1 MKTPTPPDDVN
12 WAVLL
17 RNAQVVNLD
26 AVRTMKEAY
35 RRLLHF
41 EGPAP
46 IGAFVRLFR
55 LVHLFAFFAMDK
67 KRFPVLNRAWAD
79 LTWVM
84 KHPDLDEFAVNSWL
98 ILDLP
103 VTDDGRTVAEV
114 FAAEI
119 APDDTNLRAFVELT
133 RRSRYGIY
141 VDDGGTRQS
150 QRLVELV
157 TRRRLTVMRSV
168 DSERGELIWTRIID
182 FGGMTF
188 MLGDTRGCG
197 RVAKKAIGQC
207 RRADQNSLGG
217 RGGGGPG
224 SAPTLAP
231 RLIRLTAAC
240 DERCIYERAMRSPR
254 IHEPRR

>member
-1 MKTPTPPDDVN
+1 MKTPTSPDDVN
-12 WAVLL
+12 WAALL
-17 RNAQVVNLD
+17 RNAQVLNLE
-26 AVRTMKEAY
+26 AVRTMKEAH
-35 RRLLHF
+35 RWLLHF

-79 LTWVM
+79 LQWVM

-188 MLGDTRGCG
+188 MLGDTRGWPP
-197 RVAKKAIGQC
+197 
-207 RRADQNSLGG
+207 SH
-217 RGGGGPG
+217 RGAVTEMLLDRLEVSRWATE
-224 SAPTLAP
+224 SASEAQ
-231 RLIRLTAAC
+231 A
-240 DERCIYERAMRSPR
+240 YEQFM
-254 IHEPRR
+254 